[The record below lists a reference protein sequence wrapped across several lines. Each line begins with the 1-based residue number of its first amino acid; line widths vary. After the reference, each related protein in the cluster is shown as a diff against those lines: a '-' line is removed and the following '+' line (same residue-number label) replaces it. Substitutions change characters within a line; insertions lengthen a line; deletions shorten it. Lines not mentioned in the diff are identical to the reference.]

1 MTLPASDAFSLGL
14 AHDQRRRSIS
24 RTRTPSIPRRSS
36 SPKISFTSPSPS
48 LPSTPTPAG
57 SATPFSPPLTS
68 AMGAK
73 RGHKRKASS
82 RQETQHSGESTIE
95 ELVEEVDARIAARE
109 RKLEA
114 AGSLSSKKHV
124 RNGSA
129 SSATTTTGVCR
140 QRRMFVGESGAEY

>member
-14 AHDQRRRSIS
+14 AHDKRRRSLS

-36 SPKISFTSPSPS
+36 SPKISFASPSPS
-48 LPSTPTPAG
+48 LPSPPAPAR
-57 SATPFSPPLTS
+57 SATPLSLPLTS

-73 RGHKRKASS
+73 RGQKRKASS
-82 RQETQHSGESTIE
+82 RQESQQSIIISGGPTIE

-114 AGSLSSKKHV
+114 AAPLSSKKHV

-129 SSATTTTGVCR
+129 SSATTTT
-140 QRRMFVGESGAEY
+140 